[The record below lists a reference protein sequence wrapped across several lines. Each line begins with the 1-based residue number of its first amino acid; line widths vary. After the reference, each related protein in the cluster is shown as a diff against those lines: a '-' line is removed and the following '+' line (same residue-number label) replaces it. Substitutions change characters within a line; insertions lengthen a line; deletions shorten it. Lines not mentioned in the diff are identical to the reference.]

1 MVGTD
6 GILNFIERPGL
17 ISKTNFEV
25 FSENLRR

>member
-6 GILNFIERPGL
+6 GILNFVERPGL
-17 ISKTNFEV
+17 ISNTNVYV